1 VLLVEGAVD
10 TQFEVEQVVDTQ
22 VADTLVA
29 AVAAASFAA
38 VANQKSVR
46 SAAHPC
52 IAALQISLPRDGPQH
67 TQLHLLQLPSRV
79 VFFF

>member
-1 VLLVEGAVD
+1 MEGAVD

-38 VANQKSVR
+38 VADQKSVR
-46 SAAHPC
+46 SAGHQYF
-52 IAALQISLPRDGPQH
+52 AALLISCLRDGLLH
-67 TQLHLLQLPSRV
+67 KLLHLLRQFSGV
-79 VFFF
+79 VFLFF